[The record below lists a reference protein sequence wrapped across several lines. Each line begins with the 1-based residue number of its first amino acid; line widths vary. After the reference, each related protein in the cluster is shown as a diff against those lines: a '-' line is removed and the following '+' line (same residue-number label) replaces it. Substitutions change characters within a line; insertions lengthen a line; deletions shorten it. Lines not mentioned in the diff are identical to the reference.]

1 MEQIQVETLLRGL
14 RQGSE
19 SGDRICTE
27 LVGEIQADA
36 IFLFPV
42 IKVTQTLSKNFPS
55 TETYKEEIKIA

>member
-1 MEQIQVETLLRGL
+1 MEQIQVVTLIRRL

-42 IKVTQTLSKNFPS
+42 IK
-55 TETYKEEIKIA
+55 

>member
-1 MEQIQVETLLRGL
+1 MKHIQVVTLLRRL

-19 SGDRICTE
+19 SNDIICTE

-42 IKVTQTLSKNFPS
+42 IKVIQIAQKIVKRFPK
-55 TETYKEEIKIA
+55 YRNL

>member
-1 MEQIQVETLLRGL
+1 MEQIQVVTLLRRL

-19 SGDRICTE
+19 SGDRIYTE

-42 IKVTQTLSKNFPS
+42 IK
-55 TETYKEEIKIA
+55 